1 MSDRV
6 RTAIVSFLLIV
17 GYLAFGYLLLIGWI
31 KPSVSGEVA
40 LVLVGGVFG
49 VLTTGF
55 ILAVAFELG
64 SSAGSRSK
72 DALIAG
78 QLPPPNPPIIVPPP
92 APLPAPLP
100 KSVPAPAQPP
110 SSNAITIV
118 GKVSN
123 FGGPDD
129 KGVSPSEGLALC
141 EPSEINKFSP
151 DLFLSSQP
159 PGTTGLARRLNPNS
173 LYIACRWD
181 YKQTPRGWLQS
192 IKVRCM
198 ANGKTVDGVQPIDWG
213 PNIDT
218 GRVADLSLGVLAALG
233 ISTDDAATIIIPLPG
248 TPPVAA
254 PAAPSSGEPPWLTLA
269 RAEIGFHELPDN
281 HGIQRYVDLAGYGAD
296 GEPWCA
302 IFAGAMLRKAGI
314 DIKGVNAM
322 ARSFST
328 APSFT
333 KIDAPRLGCLA
344 VFWRGSKDG
353 TEGHV
358 GFYVGDAAPGRINI
372 LGGNENDAVMI
383 ESIPISGSTM
393 GLLGYWWPAS
403 TEPKVI

>member
-6 RTAIVSFLLIV
+6 RTAIVSLLLIV
-17 GYLAFGYLLLIGWI
+17 GYLTFGYLLLIGWI

-78 QLPPPNPPIIVPPP
+78 QLPPPSPPVIVPQLTPPLPP
-92 APLPAPLP
+92 APAKPAPTPPTASPAKMLGITATVFSEAEPDNQQVAYPDVTPGWSNRPSVALP
-100 KSVPAPAQPP
+100 FHFHGVRPKVQVWGPKGSVVCEIVDVGPWYDGRSGWPADPYWQVPGSRPHAESDSRTNGAAIDLSPAAATAIGISGKGKVDWAFAEPLAPAVPASPA
-110 SSNAITIV
+110 
-118 GKVSN
+118 
-123 FGGPDD
+123 
-129 KGVSPSEGLALC
+129 
-141 EPSEINKFSP
+141 
-151 DLFLSSQP
+151 
-159 PGTTGLARRLNPNS
+159 
-173 LYIACRWD
+173 
-181 YKQTPRGWLQS
+181 
-192 IKVRCM
+192 
-198 ANGKTVDGVQPIDWG
+198 
-213 PNIDT
+213 
-218 GRVADLSLGVLAALG
+218 VA
-233 ISTDDAATIIIPLPG
+233 
-248 TPPVAA
+248 
-254 PAAPSSGEPPWLTLA
+254 GEPLWLTLG

-281 HGIQRYVDLAGYGAD
+281 HGIQKYMDLAGYGAD

-333 KIDAPRLGCLA
+333 KIDAPRLGAIA
-344 VFWRGSKDG
+344 VFWRGSQSG

-358 GFYVGDAAPGRINI
+358 GFYVGDAAPGRINV
-372 LGGNENDAVMI
+372 LGGNENDQVEI

-403 TEPKVI
+403 PPAEPKVT